1 MSTNSG
7 RLDANPNVS
16 PIRSQKVGPQAVHGL
31 KILNKTL
38 YFVYKPENVAKLW
51 NYKKR
56 ITSPGV
62 TTFVLKT
69 LFGMAPKSLAMYT
82 LDTSGVLAAPK
93 PGSNVA
99 FHNRIDHLTHAN
111 FHKHLLGQ
119 GLNSLYRTFS
129 DILLGRFPLLN
140 IKDEWTEFPDI
151 MEFWMPILTA
161 TMNETLA
168 GPILECVNP
177 NFTQD
182 LLRYFPYTHRMMVG
196 TPRWCIPKV
205 YRLREKLIQDVKQ
218 WHAIARSR
226 FHETDINEDGGA
238 DPWWG
243 SALIRERQNI
253 LKKVDNWD
261 YDSIASSDLGVLWG

>member
-7 RLDANPNVS
+7 RLVANPNVS

-31 KILNKTL
+31 KVLNKTL
-38 YFVYKPENVAKLW
+38 YFVYKPENVAKLC

-62 TTFVLKT
+62 TAFVLRT
-69 LFGMAPKSLAMYT
+69 LFAMAPKALAMYT
-82 LDTSGVLAAPK
+82 LDTSGILAAPK
-93 PGSNVA
+93 PGSNVD
-99 FHNRIDHLTHAN
+99 FHNRIDHLTHAS

-119 GLNSLYRTFS
+119 GLNSLYRSFS
-129 DILLGRFPLLN
+129 AGLLGRFSLLN

-182 LLRYFPYTHRMMVG
+182 LLRYFQYTRHMMVG

-218 WHAIARSR
+218 WQAIARSR
-226 FHETDINEDGGA
+226 FHETDINEDGA

-261 YDSIASSDLGVLWG
+261 YDAIASSDLGVLWG

>member
-1 MSTNSG
+1 M
-7 RLDANPNVS
+7 L
-16 PIRSQKVGPQAVHGL
+16 
-31 KILNKTL
+31 LNTTL

-51 NYKKR
+51 NYKKM
-56 ITSPGV
+56 TSTPGV
-62 TTFVLKT
+62 TAFVLRT
-69 LFGMAPKSLAMYT
+69 LLGLSPKALSMYA
-82 LDTSGVLAAPK
+82 LDTSGVMVAPK
-93 PGSNVA
+93 PGSDVA
-99 FHNRIDHLTHAN
+99 PHNRIDHLTHAS
-111 FHKHLLGQ
+111 FHKHLLGP
-119 GLNSLYRTFS
+119 GLNGLYRSFLAA
-129 DILLGRFPLLN
+129 LLVRFPSLN

-151 MEFWMPILTA
+151 MEFWLPPLTA

-182 LLRYFPYTHRMMVG
+182 LLSYFPYSHQMMVG

-218 WHAIARSR
+218 WHAIARKR

-243 SALIRERQNI
+243 SAFMRERQNI

-261 YDSIASSDLGVLWG
+261 YDAIASSDFGVLWG